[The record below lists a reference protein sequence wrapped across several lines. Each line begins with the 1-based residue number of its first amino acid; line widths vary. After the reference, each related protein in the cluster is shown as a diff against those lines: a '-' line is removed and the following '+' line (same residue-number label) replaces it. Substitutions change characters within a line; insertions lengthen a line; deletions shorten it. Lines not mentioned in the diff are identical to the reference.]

1 MNYSQVLVTG
11 SAGFIGF
18 HVTKRL
24 LEDGVTVVGVDNLN
38 NYYDPNLKKMRS
50 ALLERHKN
58 YIFHQLD
65 ISEGNEVLD
74 TLGIYKFDKIC
85 HLAAQAG
92 VRYSLD
98 NPSLY
103 IKANIDGFI
112 TLLEFARKQQIRD
125 VIYASSSSVY
135 GNNTM
140 PKSGFSEE
148 DSVNQPISIYG
159 MTKRANELSAYT
171 YHHLYQMHITG
182 LRFFTA
188 YGPWGRPDMAYYSF
202 TKAIDEGKPITLFN
216 HGKMRR
222 DFTYIDDIVDGVVSA
237 LEKAYPL
244 EVFNL
249 GNSQTVELDEFIQ
262 SLEKHLGKKAV
273 LNYAP
278 LQPGDVLETF
288 ANISHAKDKLGFSPK
303 TKIDE
308 GLGKFIQWYRSYYEE
323 QQ

>member
-278 LQPGDVLETF
+278 LHL
-288 ANISHAKDKLGFSPK
+288 S
-303 TKIDE
+303 
-308 GLGKFIQWYRSYYEE
+308 
-323 QQ
+323 